1 MALTVPVPAC
11 LSSVHTHGW
20 VIITSPTSL
29 CQTRLD
35 FSPSHQY
42 WMFSG
47 DPACPKQALSSP
59 THPKHLSEYWGV
71 QIYSWSGSTV
81 AESSS
86 AWLGHRISSTSKP
99 KSQKNCQMLWQVIV
113 ETSILVTASD
123 STTVLFEI
131 VCKLWVLWSKC
142 LDGYLQIY
150 GHGKTRW
157 SGKSQNE
164 PELER
169 TMAACSG
176 VSPWQINGPW
186 TELRFGF
193 VCAQISIMGT
203 SVLMLPVVNTKQTS
217 TLLLLTLHGLGVPL
231 HQPSDTLPAF

>member
-1 MALTVPVPAC
+1 MPKAVSV
-11 LSSVHTHGW
+11 LSYASKASFRVLRGSNLQLKWKH
-20 VIITSPTSL
+20 SSREQLSL
-29 CQTRLD
+29 
-35 FSPSHQY
+35 
-42 WMFSG
+42 
-47 DPACPKQALSSP
+47 
-59 THPKHLSEYWGV
+59 
-71 QIYSWSGSTV
+71 
-81 AESSS
+81 
-86 AWLGHRISSTSKP
+86 AWPRDQQHFKAQKP
-99 KSQKNCQMLWQVIV
+99 EDCQMLWQVIV
-113 ETSILVTASD
+113 ETSILVTASG

-150 GHGKTRW
+150 GHGETRW

-186 TELRFGF
+186 TGLRFGV
-193 VCAQISIMGT
+193 VCAQIRIMGT

-231 HQPSDTLPAF
+231 CQPSDTLPAF